1 MMNLPG
7 WRHRASSVSPDRTS
21 CVFHT
26 SSHPSLWKSHPGS
39 WRCRT
44 GPLVGWCEPP
54 GHAHCPDGTL
64 WGKQSWIFQLHI
76 WSVCKTIRSLLCVV
90 LTAMSWPP
98 HLAASLIFQGSPRKD
113 RQKLWSKPGLGTC
126 CSRGPIRTGFRRS
139 NGVPSTPLV
148 SPGNTFGDQL
158 FSQQKLKYEGNH
170 PKPWCPSVIEKEHNA
185 FTVVSVMHFYFF
197 LIIYKENFGGRG

>member
-1 MMNLPG
+1 MNLPG

-64 WGKQSWIFQLHI
+64 WGKQSWIFSFTSDVCVRQSSLCCVLWLQWADHLTWQRASSSRGLHGR
-76 WSVCKTIRSLLCVV
+76 TGRSCGQSLGLGPAAVGGQSEPAFGGQKGC
-90 LTAMSWPP
+90 PP
-98 HLAASLIFQGSPRKD
+98 L
-113 RQKLWSKPGLGTC
+113 LWSPLEIHLVT
-126 CSRGPIRTGFRRS
+126 SYFLNRS
-139 NGVPSTPLV
+139 
-148 SPGNTFGDQL
+148 
-158 FSQQKLKYEGNH
+158 
-170 PKPWCPSVIEKEHNA
+170 
-185 FTVVSVMHFYFF
+185 
-197 LIIYKENFGGRG
+197 